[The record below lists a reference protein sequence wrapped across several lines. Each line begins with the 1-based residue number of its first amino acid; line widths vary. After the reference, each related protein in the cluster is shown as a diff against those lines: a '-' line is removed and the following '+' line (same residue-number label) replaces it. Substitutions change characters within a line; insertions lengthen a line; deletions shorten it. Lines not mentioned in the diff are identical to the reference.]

1 MSRLPD
7 RVSAAVL
14 CYLAAPVL
22 VFVLGWLKPIPGI
35 ALAGLLAWAVYRLCA
50 DMAPGENSR
59 RSLAV
64 LAWLLGLAL
73 VWSALGGAGHLV
85 YANLDW
91 RTRDAVYADLI
102 LSAWPPSYGVEAGV
116 DLVLRSATG
125 FFLAPAA
132 VAKLAGL
139 GLAPALLLAWCALG
153 VFLFFLML
161 PLPAAFNRRLLLL
174 SLAVVFFSGMD
185 YAAIVLVH
193 GQTPVFP
200 LPLEWWRPW
209 TYTSLTGQLFWAPN
223 HAIPLWLGTVL
234 IFRHRDSPGLPA
246 LGIVL
251 LALLLFWTPF
261 AIGLAPWLVWALW
274 QRRVSTVF
282 AVGDIAL
289 PYWLTA
295 LSFGALGI
303 AYLSLPGIETI
314 PLHLGGGAGSSGAS
328 TGGWSL
334 PDTFTAYVQFAA
346 FEFVLLALLIRPPHT
361 AMRQALGL
369 AVALLLLL
377 PLIRIGPSNDWMLRI
392 STPCLIMLLLLA
404 LAELDRPMADRRHM
418 RRQACLLI
426 ALGIG
431 AITPL
436 FEIGRALTW
445 QRTPPNFGATLVE
458 QQGGHRPPHYLGR
471 LDLPILQVLFRTPSP
486 VPAGPERRSAM
497 TAKP

>member
-22 VFVLGWLKPIPGI
+22 VFVLGWLKPLPGI
-35 ALAGLLAWAVYRLCA
+35 AMAGLLAWAVYRLCA
-50 DMAPGENSR
+50 DMAPDESTK
-59 RSLAV
+59 RSLAA
-64 LAWLLGLAL
+64 LAWLLGVAFA
-73 VWSALGGAGHLV
+73 WSALGGAGHLV

-102 LSAWPPSYGVEAGV
+102 LSAWPPAYGLEAGV
-116 DLVLRSATG
+116 ELVLRSATG

-161 PLPAAFNRRLLLL
+161 PLPAVFNRRLLLL

-234 IFRHRDSPGLPA
+234 IFRHRESPGLPG

-261 AIGLAPWLVWALW
+261 AVGLAPWLTWALW
-274 QRRVSTVF
+274 QRRDKLAS
-282 AVGDIAL
+282 AVGGVAL
-289 PYWLTA
+289 PHWLAA
-295 LSFGALGI
+295 LCLGALGM
-303 AYLSLPGIETI
+303 AYLSLPGIEAI
-314 PLHLGGGAGSSGAS
+314 PLHFGAGSSGTS

-361 AMRQALGL
+361 TMRQALGL
-369 AVALLLLL
+369 AVGLLLLL

-392 STPCLIMLLLLA
+392 STPCLIMLLLLT
-404 LAELDRPMADRRHM
+404 LAEFDRPASDRRQMLRH
-418 RRQACLLI
+418 ACLLL

-436 FEIGRALTW
+436 FELGRALTW
-445 QRTPPNFGATLVE
+445 KRTPPNYGATLVE
-458 QQGGHRPPHYLGR
+458 QQGGNRPPHYLGR
-471 LDLPILQVLFRTPSP
+471 LDMPALQTLFRSPSP
-486 VPAGPERRSAM
+486 VPAGPARRAAMSA
-497 TAKP
+497 P

>member
-1 MSRLPD
+1 MNRLPD

-14 CYLAAPVL
+14 CYLAVPVL
-22 VFVLGWLKPIPGI
+22 VFVLGWLKPLPGVV
-35 ALAGLLAWAVYRLCA
+35 LASLLAWAVYRLCT
-50 DMAPGENSR
+50 DMAPGEDSR
-59 RSLAV
+59 RTLAV
-64 LAWLLGLAL
+64 LAWLLGLAFA
-73 VWSALGGAGHLV
+73 WSALGGAGHLV
-85 YANLDW
+85 YANTDW
-91 RTRDAVYADLI
+91 RTRDAVCADLI
-102 LSAWPPSYGVEAGV
+102 LSAWPPSYGLDDGA
-116 DLVLRSATG
+116 DLVLRSAIG

-132 VAKLAGL
+132 VGKIAGIEF
-139 GLAPALLLAWCALG
+139 APALLLAWCVLG

-161 PLPAAFNRRLLLL
+161 PLPTAFNRRLLLL

-234 IFRHRDSPGLPA
+234 IFRHREWHGLPG
-246 LGIVL
+246 LGIVM

-261 AIGLAPWLVWALW
+261 AIGLAPWLALAIL
-274 QRRVSTVF
+274 QRRGGVAS
-282 AVGDIAL
+282 AVAGISL
-289 PYWLTA
+289 PYWLAA
-295 LSFGALGI
+295 LSLGALGI
-303 AYLSLPGIETI
+303 AYLSLPGIDPI
-314 PLHLGGGAGSSGAS
+314 PLQLGAGAGSNGAN

-334 PDTFTAYVQFAA
+334 PDTITAYVQFAA
-346 FEFVLLALLIRPPHT
+346 FEFALLALLLRPSST

-369 AVALLLLL
+369 AVVLLLLL

-404 LAELDRPMADRRHM
+404 LAEIDRPVADRHQPL
-418 RRQACLLI
+418 RRAALLL

-458 QQGGHRPPHYLGR
+458 QQGGFRPPHYLGR
-471 LDLPILQVLFRTPSP
+471 LEMPALQALFRVPSP
-486 VPAGPERRSAM
+486 VPAGPARRTAMSA
-497 TAKP
+497 P

>member
-1 MSRLPD
+1 MNRLPD
-7 RVSAAVL
+7 RLSAAVL

-22 VFVLGWLKPIPGI
+22 VFLLGWLEPLPGI

-50 DMAPGENSR
+50 DMALDESAK

-64 LAWLLGLAL
+64 LAWLLGLSLA
-73 VWSALGGAGHLV
+73 WSALGGAGHLV

-102 LSAWPPSYGVEAGV
+102 LSAWPPAYGKDAGA

-132 VAKLAGL
+132 VGKIAGI

-161 PLPAAFNRRLLLL
+161 PLPTSFNRRLPLL

-234 IFRHRDSPGLPA
+234 IFRHRESPGLPG

-251 LALLLFWTPF
+251 LAVLLFWTPF
-261 AIGLAPWLVWALW
+261 AVGLAPWLAWAMW
-274 QRRVSTVF
+274 QRGGTPASAIRGIGRLRWL
-282 AVGDIAL
+282 AAL
-289 PYWLTA
+289 CLG
-295 LSFGALGI
+295 SLGI
-303 AYLSLPGIETI
+303 AYLSLPGIAPI
-314 PLHLGGGAGSSGAS
+314 PLQLGSGAGSNIAA

-334 PDTFTAYVQFAA
+334 PDTMASYVQFAA
-346 FEFVLLALLIRPPHT
+346 FEFGLLALLLRPSSI

-369 AVALLLLL
+369 AVVLLLLL

-404 LAELDRPMADRRHM
+404 LADIDRPVADRHQVL
-418 RRQACLLI
+418 RRSALWL

-436 FEIGRALTW
+436 FEFGRAVTW

-458 QQGGHRPPHYLGR
+458 QQGGHRPAHYLGR
-471 LDLPILQVLFRTPSP
+471 LDIPALQALFKAPSP
-486 VPAGPERRSAM
+486 VPAGPARRA
-497 TAKP
+497 A

>member
-22 VFVLGWLKPIPGI
+22 VFVLGWLKPLPGI
-35 ALAGLLAWAVYRLCA
+35 ALAALLAWALYRLCA
-50 DMAPGENSR
+50 DMAPDEGTK

-64 LAWLLGLAL
+64 LAWLLGLSLA
-73 VWSALGGAGHLV
+73 WSALGGAGHLV

-102 LSAWPPSYGVEAGV
+102 FSAWPPSYGLEAGV
-116 DLVLRSATG
+116 DLILRSATG

-132 VAKLAGL
+132 VAKFAGV
-139 GLAPALLLAWCALG
+139 GLAPALLMAWCALG

-161 PLPAAFNRRLLLL
+161 PLPTAFNRRLLLL

-234 IFRHRDSPGLPA
+234 IFRHRGSPGLPG

-251 LALLLFWTPF
+251 LAVLLFWTPF
-261 AIGLAPWLVWALW
+261 AIGLAPWLAWAIL
-274 QRRVSTVF
+274 QRRGSVAS
-282 AVGDIAL
+282 AVVGISL
-289 PYWLTA
+289 PYWLAA
-295 LSFGALGI
+295 LFLGALGI
-303 AYLSLPGIETI
+303 AYLSLPGIDPI
-314 PLHLGGGAGSSGAS
+314 PLQLGASAGSNGAS

-346 FEFVLLALLIRPPHT
+346 FEFALLALLLRPSPT

-369 AVALLLLL
+369 AVTLLLLL

-392 STPCLIMLLLLA
+392 STPCLIILLVLA
-404 LAELDRPMADRRHM
+404 LADLDRSLADRRQKL
-418 RRQACLLI
+418 RRSALLI

-431 AITPL
+431 AITPS

-458 QQGGHRPPHYLGR
+458 QQGGFRPPHYLGR
-471 LDLPILQVLFRTPSP
+471 LEMPALQALFRAPSP
-486 VPAGPERRSAM
+486 VPAGPARRAAMSA
-497 TAKP
+497 P

>member
-1 MSRLPD
+1 MRRLPD

-22 VFVLGWLKPIPGI
+22 VFVLGWLKPLPGI

-50 DMAPGENSR
+50 DMAPSESGR
-59 RSLAV
+59 RNLAV

-73 VWSALGGAGHLV
+73 AWSALGGAGHLV

-132 VAKLAGL
+132 VAKLAGI

-234 IFRHRDSPGLPA
+234 IFRHREAPGLPG
-246 LGIVL
+246 LGLLL

-261 AIGLAPWLVWALW
+261 AIGLVPWLAWALW
-274 QRRVSTVF
+274 QRGGAPASALGIPTLHWVAAVS
-282 AVGDIAL
+282 L
-289 PYWLTA
+289 
-295 LSFGALGI
+295 GALGI
-303 AYLSLPGIETI
+303 AYLSLPGIGTI
-314 PLHLGGGAGSSGAS
+314 PLHLGSGTGASSSG

-334 PDTFTAYVQFAA
+334 PDTTLAYIQFAA
-346 FEFVLLALLIRPPHT
+346 FEFALLAILLRPTPG

-369 AVALLLLL
+369 AVGLLLLL

-392 STPCLIMLLLLA
+392 STPCLIMLLLLT
-404 LAELDRPMADRRHM
+404 LAEFDGPGNDRHRTLRH
-418 RRQACLLI
+418 ACLLI

-436 FEIGRALTW
+436 FEIARVLIW
-445 QRTPPNFGATLVE
+445 QRTPPNYGATLVE
-458 QQGGHRPPHYLGR
+458 QQGGYRPPHYLGR
-471 LDLPILQVLFRTPSP
+471 LEMPALQALFRTPSP
-486 VPAGPERRSAM
+486 VPAGPARRAAM
-497 TAKP
+497 AAP

>member
-1 MSRLPD
+1 MRRLPD

-22 VFVLGWLKPIPGI
+22 IFVLGWLKPIPGI
-35 ALAGLLAWAVYRLCA
+35 ALAGLLAWVVYRLCA
-50 DMAPGENSR
+50 DMAPGEGAR
-59 RSLAV
+59 PGLAV
-64 LAWLLGLAL
+64 LGWLLVLSFA
-73 VWSALGGAGHLV
+73 WSALGGAGHLV

-102 LSAWPPSYGVEAGV
+102 LSAWPPSYGLEAGV
-116 DLVLRSATG
+116 DLILRSATG

-132 VAKLAGL
+132 VAKLAGV

-161 PLPAAFNRRLLLL
+161 PLPSAFNGRLLLL

-234 IFRHRDSPGLPA
+234 IFRHRESPGLPG
-246 LGIVL
+246 LGVVL
-251 LALLLFWTPF
+251 LTLLLFWTPF
-261 AIGLAPWLVWALW
+261 AIGLAPWLAWAIW
-274 QRRVSTVF
+274 QRRGSLAS
-282 AVGDIAL
+282 AVAGIAL
-289 PYWLTA
+289 PCWLAA
-295 LSFGALGI
+295 LSLGALGI
-303 AYLSLPGIETI
+303 AYLSLPGIAPI
-314 PLHLGGGAGSSGAS
+314 PLQLGSGAGSNITA

-334 PDTFTAYVQFAA
+334 PDTMMSYVQFAA
-346 FEFVLLALLIRPPHT
+346 FEFALLALLLRPTST

-369 AVALLLLL
+369 AVTLLLLL

-404 LAELDRPMADRRHM
+404 LAEIERPATDRHQALRRS
-418 RRQACLLI
+418 ALWL

-458 QQGGHRPPHYLGR
+458 QQGGFRPPHYLGR
-471 LDLPILQVLFRTPSP
+471 LEMPALQALFRAPSP
-486 VPAGPERRSAM
+486 VPAGPARRAAMSA
-497 TAKP
+497 P

>member
-22 VFVLGWLKPIPGI
+22 VFFLGWLKPIPGI
-35 ALAGLLAWAVYRLCA
+35 ALAGLLVWAVDRLCA
-50 DMAPGENSR
+50 DMAPGESSK

-64 LAWLLGLAL
+64 LSWLLGVAFA
-73 VWSALGGAGHLV
+73 WSALGGAGHLV
-85 YANLDW
+85 YANTDW

-102 LSAWPPSYGVEAGV
+102 LSTWPPSYGMDAGV

-132 VAKLAGL
+132 MAKLTGL
-139 GLAPALLLAWCALG
+139 ALAPALLLAWCTLG

-161 PLPAAFNRRLLLL
+161 PLPSAFNRRLLLL
-174 SLAVVFFSGMD
+174 SLAVVLFSGMD

-234 IFRHRDSPGLPA
+234 IFRHRESPDLPGIGLM
-246 LGIVL
+246 L
-251 LALLLFWTPF
+251 LTLLLFWTPF
-261 AIGLAPWLVWALW
+261 TIGLVPWLAWALW
-274 QRRVSTVF
+274 QRGGTPASALGSIRALHWVA
-282 AVGDIAL
+282 AVGL
-289 PYWLTA
+289 GT
-295 LSFGALGI
+295 LGI
-303 AYLSLPGIETI
+303 AYLSLPGIGTI
-314 PLHLGGGAGSSGAS
+314 PLHLGSGAS

-334 PDTFTAYVQFAA
+334 PDTMLAYIQFAA
-346 FEFVLLALLIRPPHT
+346 FEFALLALLLRPSSI

-377 PLIRIGPSNDWMLRI
+377 PLIRIGPSNDWMLRM

-404 LAELDRPMADRRHM
+404 MAEFDRPANDRRQAL
-418 RRQACLLI
+418 RRACLLI
-426 ALGIG
+426 ALGTG

-436 FEIGRALTW
+436 FEFARALTW
-445 QRTPPNFGATLVE
+445 QRTPPNYGHTLIE
-458 QQGGHRPPHYLGR
+458 QQGGYRPPHYLGR
-471 LDLPILQVLFRTPSP
+471 LDVPALQSLFRPPSP
-486 VPAGPERRSAM
+486 VPAGPARRAVM
-497 TAKP
+497 PVP